1 MMLIDLRV
9 YRYST
14 DSRIISLACLRSG
27 SQKLGVDKLMGVEL
41 WVELLNLISKCILLY
56 FSRLCMIAPFMDDAN

>member
-14 DSRIISLACLRSG
+14 DSRLISLAGLRSG
-27 SQKLGVDKLMGVEL
+27 
-41 WVELLNLISKCILLY
+41 LIINEFNIKKFSLLY
-56 FSRLCMIAPFMDDAN
+56 FCRLWMIAPFMDDTN